1 VAAGSAAGSGSN
13 ARPAAKKKADGSRGF
28 YERIFSLQVVLW
40 YLLFQRLNADRTLA
54 AVVQDV
60 RAGGA
65 DRLGA
70 RGRKLSR
77 RVRSTHTSAYN
88 QARQRLPL
96 ALVQAALAHLACTL
110 HKLAG
115 EGAMPRVAPPPQRRT
130 RQLFDGSTLAMLR
143 TPELARAF
151 PPASNQR
158 GASDWCLMRIVVGF
172 CAKTGGVLSGL
183 CAAQQQ
189 SEQAMAWTVMEH
201 AAAFTVW
208 IGDRNFGVWSI
219 AAQARRCHQDV
230 LVRLTKSRALKLCAG
245 DPLARGEQRSVDWK
259 PTRHDQVPPGTECK
273 AVTGRL
279 IHVQI
284 KKDHNYIDL
293 WLFTTLPPED
303 YPLPLL
309 VEWYGQR
316 WQAELN
322 FRYLKTQLKME
333 QLNVVSSSM
342 AEKEFYVGLLAY
354 SLVRAVMWVAGERL
368 EQKHVAISFSAARR
382 LVWARLMAW
391 GRGQSGESIESWAIS
406 LLEEVALYTLPKR
419 RKNRPNEPR
428 RVRHRRQK
436 FPPLKGSRTDAR
448 ARDAETKS
456 V

>member
-1 VAAGSAAGSGSN
+1 M
-13 ARPAAKKKADGSRGF
+13 
-28 YERIFSLQVVLW
+28 VLW
-40 YLLFQRLNADRTLA
+40 YLLFQRLNADGTLV

-65 DRLGA
+65 DRLGP

-77 RVRSTHTSAYN
+77 RVRSAHTSAYN

-96 ALVQAALAHLACTL
+96 TLVQAALAHMADTL
-110 HKLAG
+110 RKLAG
-115 EGAMPRVAPPPQRRT
+115 DGTTPRAAPPPGRRS
-130 RQLFDGSTLAMLR
+130 RQLLDGSTLAMLR
-143 TPELARAF
+143 TADLAQAF
-151 PPASNQR
+151 PPASNQC
-158 GASDWCLMRIVVGF
+158 GTSEWCLMRIVVGF

-219 AAQARRCHQDV
+219 VAQARHCQQDV
-230 LVRLTKSRALKLCAG
+230 LVRLTKSRARRLCAG
-245 DPLARGEQRSVDWK
+245 RPLASGQERFVSWK
-259 PTRHDQVPPGTECK
+259 PTRHDKVPPGIK
-273 AVTGRL
+273 PLAMTGRL

-284 KKDHNYIDL
+284 KKEHSYIQL
-293 WLFTTLPPED
+293 WLFTTLPAEH

-333 QLNVVSSSM
+333 QLDVGSSLM
-342 AEKEFYVGLLAY
+342 AQKEFYAGLLAY
-354 SLVRAVMWVAGERL
+354 SLVRAVMWAAGERL
-368 EQKHVAISFSAARR
+368 EQKHVALSFSAARR
-382 LVWARLMAW
+382 LVAAGLIQW
-391 GRGQSGESIESWAIS
+391 GRGELPGSIESWALN
-406 LLEEVALYTLPKR
+406 LLEDVALYSLPKR
-419 RKNRPNEPR
+419 RKHRPNEPR

-448 ARDAETKS
+448 TRDTETKS